1 VILKTNEWNICG
13 CHIGRAEK
21 QHNSIT
27 ENSEK
32 KGKKKKKEKETE
44 NMGN

>member
-1 VILKTNEWNICG
+1 MNGTSAVATLGGQK
-13 CHIGRAEK
+13 
-21 QHNSIT
+21 NSIT

-32 KGKKKKKEKETE
+32 KEKEEKEKEKE